1 MVYFFSNLTYLSLYI
16 MKYGLVS
23 YSIKY
28 IGMKKALIFLWIL
41 LMQTSLF
48 AQFNPDQNMDSSI
61 HTILVHP
68 EGRPRDLPIIGLNDP
83 TALTVSFDDFNFS
96 YQNYFYSIE
105 LVDDQWQSVPLT
117 PFEYTTGFAQ
127 NKINIFNISS
137 IAFQPYY
144 YYQFNLPNPQ
154 CKPTKAG
161 NYILKVFKDGDPSK
175 IIFTRRFYVV
185 NSLVG
190 VFGSVQEPFDGAIS
204 RTHQKIQLSLDV
216 KQLSFFQPD
225 QIKVVVIQNR
235 RLNDAKVITEPSFIR
250 GNNMEYNSDRDLV
263 FPGGNEA
270 RWLDLQSLR
279 LRSDRVQQID
289 VVDGLTRVIVKP
301 DFSKSQT
308 PYFTFNDLNGAFIIS
323 NTESL
328 QSEFQNDYA
337 KVHFTYKPPNG
348 IPYVGEKLYLIGDIT
363 QNKLNKESL
372 MQFNVLK
379 GVYEKT
385 MFLKQGY
392 YSYHYILRDIEKP
405 IPMDDYKETEG
416 DHWETENSYTIFVY
430 YTAPGARYPMIAG
443 FSTINSRQNW

>member
-1 MVYFFSNLTYLSLYI
+1 MRSKRARAEKQWLEISLILSSRESFLYNHNAAASNREFQGGDLRTGRSWENDDMEQPVFDAGIAGSLT
-16 MKYGLVS
+16 M
-23 YSIKY
+23 
-28 IGMKKALIFLWIL
+28 IFLTAATVVL
-41 LMQTSLF
+41 L
-48 AQFNPDQNMDSSI
+48 
-61 HTILVHP
+61 
-68 EGRPRDLPIIGLNDP
+68 R
-83 TALTVSFDDFNFS
+83 SF
-96 YQNYFYSIE
+96 YKRWKRME
-105 LVDDQWQSVPLT
+105 
-117 PFEYTTGFAQ
+117 
-127 NKINIFNISS
+127 
-137 IAFQPYY
+137 
-144 YYQFNLPNPQ
+144 
-154 CKPTKAG
+154 
-161 NYILKVFKDGDPSK
+161 
-175 IIFTRRFYVV
+175 
-185 NSLVG
+185 
-190 VFGSVQEPFDGAIS
+190 
-204 RTHQKIQLSLDV
+204 
-216 KQLSFFQPD
+216 
-225 QIKVVVIQNR
+225 NR

-379 GVYEKT
+379 GVY
-385 MFLKQGY
+385 
-392 YSYHYILRDIEKP
+392 
-405 IPMDDYKETEG
+405 
-416 DHWETENSYTIFVY
+416 
-430 YTAPGARYPMIAG
+430 
-443 FSTINSRQNW
+443 